1 MALDMTIVLDGGQIE
16 HTEFL
21 SSEIAEL
28 CTQYTYVPMKQRSRS
43 LTSLDKIAKANKTS
57 NVRAVSKQLPT
68 APKNKQFIFID
79 EVGSFGG
86 TGKALVETCDNFK
99 KKQKPGV
106 DEFSKMFILKAR

>member
-1 MALDMTIVLDGGQIE
+1 MALDMTVVLDGGQVE

-28 CTQYTYVPMKQRSRS
+28 CTQYTYIPMKQRSRS
-43 LTSLDKIAKANKTS
+43 LTSLEKIEKANKTS
-57 NVRAVSKQLPT
+57 NVKAVSKKLP
-68 APKNKQFIFID
+68 APKNKQLIFID

-99 KKQKPGV
+99 KKHKPGV
-106 DEFSKMFILKAR
+106 DDFSKMFILRAR